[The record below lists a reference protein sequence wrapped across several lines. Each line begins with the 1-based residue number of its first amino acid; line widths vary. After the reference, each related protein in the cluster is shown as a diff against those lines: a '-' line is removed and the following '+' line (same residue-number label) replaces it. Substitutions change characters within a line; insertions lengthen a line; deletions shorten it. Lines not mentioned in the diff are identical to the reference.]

1 MKTKIQ
7 IKTTFGRL
15 LFEFEKE
22 DNSVKDTLIEAVKR
36 GANLVGAN
44 LVDANLVDADLRVAN
59 LVDADLGVANLRGA
73 DLGVANLVGAN
84 LKGANLKGANL
95 GGANLGD
102 AYLRGANL
110 RGANLVGA
118 DLRGADLRVANLV
131 DANLGVAN
139 LRGADLGGAD
149 LGGANLVGA
158 NLGGADL
165 RGADIGDANL
175 VDANL
180 VDANLRGAYL
190 RDAKNVPFFPT
201 YLPEGEFIAWKK
213 LPNGLIAKL
222 KILEDS
228 KRSRAAGDK
237 CRCDK
242 CLVLEFQNV
251 DGSISDEKTYTSHE
265 YAVCTYTVGEVVR
278 ADKWDDNRWVE
289 CSHGI
294 HFFIDRQSA
303 VDYRKRGYR

>member
-1 MKTKIQ
+1 MKTNIQ
-7 IKTTFGRL
+7 IKTTFGSL

-36 GANLVGAN
+36 
-44 LVDANLVDADLRVAN
+44 D
-59 LVDADLGVANLRGA
+59 
-73 DLGVANLVGAN
+73 
-84 LKGANLKGANL
+84 
-95 GGANLGD
+95 
-102 AYLRGANL
+102 ANL

-118 DLRGADLRVANLV
+118 DLGDANLRGANLVDADLVGADLGDADLGGADLRGANLRGADLRDANLV
-131 DANLGVAN
+131 
-139 LRGADLGGAD
+139 GADLGGAD
-149 LGGANLVGA
+149 LGDAD
-158 NLGGADL
+158 LGGADL
-165 RGADIGDANL
+165 RGA
-175 VDANL
+175 
-180 VDANLRGAYL
+180 NLRGADL
-190 RDAKNVPFFPT
+190 RDAKDAPFIPT
-201 YLPEGEFIAWKK
+201 YLPDGEFIAWKK

-251 DGSISDEKTYTSHE
+251 DGSISDEKTYTSHK

-303 VDYRKRGYR
+303 VDY

>member
-1 MKTKIQ
+1 LEAQ
-7 IKTTFGRL
+7 
-15 LFEFEKE
+15 
-22 DNSVKDTLIEAVKR
+22 TLV
-36 GANLVGAN
+36 
-44 LVDANLVDADLRVAN
+44 
-59 LVDADLGVANLRGA
+59 
-73 DLGVANLVGAN
+73 
-84 LKGANLKGANL
+84 
-95 GGANLGD
+95 
-102 AYLRGANL
+102 
-110 RGANLVGA
+110 GANLVGA
-118 DLRGADLRVANLV
+118 DLRGADLKGAN
-131 DANLGVAN
+131 
-139 LRGADLGGAD
+139 

-158 NLGGADL
+158 NLVG
-165 RGADIGDANL
+165 ANL
-175 VDANL
+175 V
-180 VDANLRGAYL
+180 
-190 RDAKNVPFFPT
+190 DAKNVPFFPT

-303 VDYRKRGYR
+303 VDY

>member
-1 MKTKIQ
+1 MKTNIQ
-7 IKTTFGRL
+7 IKTTFGSL

-36 GANLVGAN
+36 GANLVGADLGDAN
-44 LVDANLVDADLRVAN
+44 LVGADLRGANLRVANLVGADLGDANLVDAD
-59 LVDADLGVANLRGA
+59 
-73 DLGVANLVGAN
+73 
-84 LKGANLKGANL
+84 
-95 GGANLGD
+95 
-102 AYLRGANL
+102 L

-118 DLRGADLRVANLV
+118 DL
-131 DANLGVAN
+131 
-139 LRGADLGGAD
+139 
-149 LGGANLVGA
+149 
-158 NLGGADL
+158 
-165 RGADIGDANL
+165 GDANL
-175 VDANL
+175 VDA
-180 VDANLRGAYL
+180 DLRGADL
-190 RDAKNVPFFPT
+190 RDAKDAPFIPT
-201 YLPEGEFIAWKK
+201 YLPDGEFIAWKK

-251 DGSISDEKTYTSHE
+251 DGSISDEKTYTSHK

-303 VDYRKRGYR
+303 VNY

>member
-7 IKTTFGRL
+7 IKTTLESL

-36 GANLVGAN
+36 
-44 LVDANLVDADLRVAN
+44 D
-59 LVDADLGVANLRGA
+59 
-73 DLGVANLVGAN
+73 
-84 LKGANLKGANL
+84 
-95 GGANLGD
+95 
-102 AYLRGANL
+102 ANL

-118 DLRGADLRVANLV
+118 DLV
-131 DANLGVAN
+131 
-139 LRGADLGGAD
+139 GADLGDAD
-149 LGGANLVGA
+149 
-158 NLGGADL
+158 LGGADL
-165 RGADIGDANL
+165 RGA
-175 VDANL
+175 
-180 VDANLRGAYL
+180 NLRGANL
-190 RDAKNVPFFPT
+190 RDAKDAPFIPT
-201 YLPEGEFIAWKK
+201 YLPDGEFIAWKK

-251 DGSISDEKTYTSHE
+251 DGSISYEKTYTSHK

-303 VDYRKRGYR
+303 VDY

>member
-1 MKTKIQ
+1 MKTNIQ
-7 IKTTFGRL
+7 IKTTFGSL

-36 GANLVGAN
+36 GA
-44 LVDANLVDADLRVAN
+44 D
-59 LVDADLGVANLRGA
+59 
-73 DLGVANLVGAN
+73 
-84 LKGANLKGANL
+84 
-95 GGANLGD
+95 
-102 AYLRGANL
+102 L

-118 DLRGADLRVANLV
+118 DLGDANLVGADLRGANLRVANLV
-131 DANLGVAN
+131 
-139 LRGADLGGAD
+139 GADLGDAD
-149 LGGANLVGA
+149 LRGANLVGA
-158 NLGGADL
+158 DLGDANLVGADL
-165 RGADIGDANL
+165 GDANLVGADLGDANLVGADLGDANL
-175 VDANL
+175 VDADLGDANL
-180 VDANLRGAYL
+180 VDADLRGADL
-190 RDAKNVPFFPT
+190 RDAKDAPFIPT
-201 YLPEGEFIAWKK
+201 YLPDGEFIAWKK

-251 DGSISDEKTYTSHE
+251 DGSISDEKTYTSHK

-303 VDYRKRGYR
+303 VNY

>member
-7 IKTTFGRL
+7 IKTTLGSL

-36 GANLVGAN
+36 GANLGY
-44 LVDANLVDADLRVAN
+44 ADLR
-59 LVDADLGVANLRGA
+59 GANLRGA
-73 DLGVANLVGAN
+73 DLG
-84 LKGANLKGANL
+84 
-95 GGANLGD
+95 D
-102 AYLRGANL
+102 ADL

-118 DLRGADLRVANLV
+118 DLGD
-131 DANLGVAN
+131 
-139 LRGADLGGAD
+139 
-149 LGGANLVGA
+149 
-158 NLGGADL
+158 ADL
-165 RGADIGDANL
+165 RGANHRGANLGDA
-175 VDANL
+175 D
-180 VDANLRGAYL
+180 LRV
-190 RDAKNVPFFPT
+190 AKNVPFFPT

-251 DGSISDEKTYTSHE
+251 DGSISDEKTYTSHK

-278 ADKWDDNRWVE
+278 SDMWNNNRWIE
-289 CSHGI
+289 CSYGI

-303 VDYRKRGYR
+303 VDY

>member
-7 IKTTFGRL
+7 IKTTLGSL

-36 GANLVGAN
+36 GANLG
-44 LVDANLVDADLRVAN
+44 DADLRGAN
-59 LVDADLGVANLRGA
+59 LGDANLGDANLRGA
-73 DLGVANLVGAN
+73 DLG
-84 LKGANLKGANL
+84 GANL
-95 GGANLGD
+95 GGAN
-102 AYLRGANL
+102 LRGANL
-110 RGANLVGA
+110 RGANLG
-118 DLRGADLRVANLV
+118 
-131 DANLGVAN
+131 
-139 LRGADLGGAD
+139 GADLGGAD
-149 LGGANLVGA
+149 LGGANLGD
-158 NLGGADL
+158 ADL
-165 RGADIGDANL
+165 G
-175 VDANL
+175 
-180 VDANLRGAYL
+180 
-190 RDAKNVPFFPT
+190 DAKNVPFFPT

-251 DGSISDEKTYTSHE
+251 DGSISDEKTYTSHK
-265 YAVCTYTVGEVVR
+265 YAVCTYTVGEVVKS
-278 ADKWDDNRWVE
+278 DMWNNNRWIE
-289 CSHGI
+289 CSYGI

-303 VDYRKRGYR
+303 VDY